1 MRNYFHQLSHVVGS
15 YTIIKTYAETI
26 YEFTNVLEQE
36 LKGLKPMY
44 LSISIT
50 LPWLIVGEDVDDSS
64 QISKFEKMHIVRFL
78 LGLSFYKDLS

>member
-1 MRNYFHQLSHVVGS
+1 MTNYCHQLSHVVGS

-36 LKGLKPMY
+36 RKGLKSLY

-50 LPWLIVGEDVDDSS
+50 LPWLIVGEDVDDRS
-64 QISKFEKMHIVRFL
+64 QISKFEKIDHRSFSIRFVFL
-78 LGLSFYKDLS
+78 

>member
-1 MRNYFHQLSHVVGS
+1 MRNYFHQLSHFVGS

-26 YEFTNVLEQE
+26 YKFTNVLEQE

-64 QISKFEKMHIVRFL
+64 QISKYEKMHHRTFSIRFVFL
-78 LGLSFYKDLS
+78 